1 MIWWEQYTEQLYG
14 PFESG
19 REGSAGRGGD
29 EEGNGDGDMDIEAMM
44 ARELEGI
51 RSTGQNGGDW
61 RNKLFISVKID
72 AQCIVYF
79 RTNAPIQP
87 SSFVHAICTDFA
99 SSGTRQSRWTSRL
112 TPIERTGKATVE
124 GIEEVAKHVLKPWFH
139 EGQTGVAFAI
149 KPTLRHHDVL
159 TRDII
164 ITTVA
169 RCVGQSHRVDLKN
182 YDVLILV
189 EVYKVRLALLIPL
202 QWRHQCLFIRHRIY
216 VE

>member
-1 MIWWEQYTEQLYG
+1 ML
-14 PFESG
+14 
-19 REGSAGRGGD
+19 
-29 EEGNGDGDMDIEAMM
+29 

-51 RSTGQNGGDW
+51 KSAGQKGADGRD
-61 RNKLFISVKID
+61 KMFISVKID
-72 AQCIVYF
+72 AQCVVYF
-79 RTNAPIQP
+79 RTNPPIQP

-99 SSGTRQSRWTSRL
+99 LSGTKQSRWTSRL

-124 GIEEVAKHVLKPWFH
+124 GVEEVARHVLKPWFH

-159 TRDII
+159 TRDVI

-169 RCVGQSHRVDLKN
+169 KCVGQNHRVDLKK

-189 EVYKVRLALLIPL
+189 EVYKVRLALSLSL
-202 QWRHQCLFIRHRIY
+202 SIY
-216 VE
+216 IYIYIYIYAFFGFVRYSIF